1 MSMLVNHILTH
12 RSSGKVNNGQKWF
25 LSLQA
30 MHVHIY
36 TMHMTVIFLN
46 FNFLGVFHLK
56 FKGVYGCL
64 FSY

>member
-1 MSMLVNHILTH
+1 MMSMLVNHILTH

-46 FNFLGVFHLK
+46 FNF
-56 FKGVYGCL
+56 
-64 FSY
+64 